1 MNAWTFLAIR
11 ILGNGKKE
19 VLFFPWAV
27 LGHVGR
33 EAGES
38 PRETEQEKGK
48 ISAPLEGAL

>member
-1 MNAWTFLAIR
+1 MHAWTFLAIR

-33 EAGES
+33 EAGGS
-38 PRETEQEKGK
+38 PRETEQGK
-48 ISAPLEGAL
+48 RVISGSVEGAL